1 MSTQSAWSTLPH
13 DPLPGRAM
21 AGSGWASR
29 PRYAPSDF
37 ITLLWRERWLMLVI
51 FLVIFGVGGAF
62 AFTLKKSYPASAS
75 ILVQLGQE
83 YVYEPRAGDAAR
95 GAVPENDSLVQSE
108 VEILMSAQ
116 LRERTIRRIGLEAL
130 YPELGE
136 KYAAAPPAGKAQVMA
151 KAVEDFGKNLSVGSA
166 PDNPVVRIGFEHDSG
181 EMAARAVNTL
191 LEEYLIYRRT
201 VLIQPSSPVL
211 ERQRVLFEDQL
222 AQADT
227 AYQQFLTTNDIGD
240 FNAQKNALTN
250 LIGQIETQRQMA
262 EVTLQD
268 RQARLAT
275 LDAQLAQVAPEIG
288 LFRDIDPAAATRLAA
303 LRLQREEML
312 SRYLPTAQPVKDVEA
327 QIVQLEAAM
336 NTGRTQT
343 DGARRIGVNPVHQT
357 LQTDRIQ
364 TAAEVAA
371 LQQSLAAY
379 ARQAQQATD
388 QLQRLAVIEPQ
399 FQALSMDRDVLQSS
413 VRDFTV
419 KERQDDAARKIAS
432 ETNDNIRIVDR
443 AVAPTRGESLR
454 KPVFALAF
462 LFGAFSALCAGLIR
476 VFLRPGLPTPASA
489 SRTLDMPVLGMAAYK
504 GR

>member
-1 MSTQSAWSTLPH
+1 MSTQSAWRTVPH
-13 DPLPGRAM
+13 DPPARA
-21 AGSGWASR
+21 ASGTMWAAR

-37 ITLLWRERWLMLVI
+37 VTLLWRERWLMLAI
-51 FLVIFGVGGAF
+51 FLVIFIGGAGF
-62 AFTLKKSYPASAS
+62 AFTLKKSYPAQAS

-83 YVYEPRAGDAAR
+83 YVYEPAAGDAAR
-95 GAVPENDSLVQSE
+95 GAVPDNDALVQSE

-116 LRERTIRRIGLEAL
+116 LRERTIRKIGLANI
-130 YPELGE
+130 YPDLGVD
-136 KYAAAPPAGKAQVMA
+136 YAAAAPAEKPQIMA

-166 PDNPVVRIGFEHDSG
+166 PANPVVRIGFEHDDP
-181 EMAARAVNTL
+181 MIAAQAVNTL

-201 VLIQPSSPVL
+201 VLIQSASPVL

-222 AQADT
+222 QRADA
-227 AYQQFLTTNDIGD
+227 AYQDFLTTNDIGD
-240 FNAQKNALTN
+240 FAAQKTSLTQ
-250 LIGQIETQRQMA
+250 LIGQIEAQRQTA

-275 LDAQLAQVAPEIG
+275 LDAQLGQVAPEIG
-288 LFRDIDPAAATRLAA
+288 LYRDVDGAAGQRLAA

-312 SRYLPTAQPVKDVEA
+312 SRYRPEAQPVRDVEA
-327 QIVQLEAAM
+327 QIAQLEAGV
-336 NTGRTQT
+336 NTGRTT
-343 DGARRIGVNPVHQT
+343 TEGARRIGVNPVHQA

-371 LQQSLAAY
+371 LQNSLAAY
-379 ARQAQQATD
+379 GRQSAQATE
-388 QLQRLAVIEPQ
+388 QLQRLAAIEPE

-419 KERQDDAARKIAS
+419 KERQDDAARQIAS

-443 AVAPTRGESLR
+443 ATPATKGKSLR

-462 LFGAFSALCAGLIR
+462 LFGLFSALCAGLIR

-489 SRTLDMPVLGMAAYK
+489 ARTLDLPVLGAAPLK
-504 GR
+504 AR

>member
-1 MSTQSAWSTLPH
+1 MSTQSAWRTVPH
-13 DPLPGRAM
+13 DAPAQ
-21 AGSGWASR
+21 AGWASR

-37 ITLLWRERWLMLVI
+37 VTLLWREKWLMLAV
-51 FLVIFGVGGAF
+51 FLVIAAAGAGF
-62 AFTLKKSYPASAS
+62 AFTMKKAYPAQAS

-83 YVYEPRAGDAAR
+83 YVYEPAAGDAAR
-95 GAVPENDSLVQSE
+95 GAVPDNDALVQSE

-116 LRERTIRRIGLEAL
+116 LRERTIRRIGLSAI
-130 YPELGE
+130 YPDLGE
-136 KYAAAPPAGKAQVMA
+136 KYAAATPAEKPRVMA

-166 PDNPVVRIGFEHDSG
+166 PANPVVRIGFEHDDAA
-181 EMAARAVNTL
+181 MAAKAVNTL

-211 ERQRVLFEDQL
+211 ERQRVLFETQL
-222 AQADT
+222 QQADA
-227 AYQQFLTTNDIGD
+227 AYQDFLATNDIGD
-240 FNAQKNALTN
+240 FAAQKTALTQ
-250 LIGQIETQRQMA
+250 LIGQIEAQKQTA

-288 LFRDIDPAAATRLAA
+288 LFRDVDATAATRLAA

-312 SRYLPTAQPVKDVEA
+312 SRYRPESQPVRDVEA
-327 QIVQLEAAM
+327 QIAQLEAGVNA
-336 NTGRTQT
+336 GRTQT
-343 DGARRIGVNPVHQT
+343 EGARRIGVNPVHQT

-371 LQQSLAAY
+371 LRESLAAY
-379 ARQAQQATD
+379 GRQSQQATEH
-388 QLQRLAVIEPQ
+388 LQRLAGIEPE

-419 KERQDDAARKIAS
+419 KERQDDAARQIAS

-443 AVAPTRGESLR
+443 AVAPTKGKSLR
-454 KPVFALAF
+454 KPVLALAL
-462 LFGAFSALCAGLIR
+462 LFGLFSGLCAGLIR

-489 SRTLDMPVLGMAAYK
+489 ARTLDLPVLGYAPIKA
-504 GR
+504 R

>member
-37 ITLLWRERWLMLVI
+37 ITLLWGERWLMLVI
-51 FLVIFGVGGAF
+51 FLVIFGVGAAF
-62 AFTLKKSYPASAS
+62 ALTLKKSYPASAS

-108 VEILMSAQ
+108 VEILISAQ
-116 LRERTIRRIGLEAL
+116 LRERTIRRIGLEVL
-130 YPELGE
+130 YPTLGE

-151 KAVEDFGKNLSVGSA
+151 KAVEDFGKNLTVGSA
-166 PDNPVVRIGFEHDSG
+166 PDNPVVRIGFEHESG

-201 VLIQPSSPVL
+201 VLIQPTSPVL
-211 ERQRVLFEDQL
+211 ERQDG
-222 AQADT
+222 A
-227 AYQQFLTTNDIGD
+227 
-240 FNAQKNALTN
+240 
-250 LIGQIETQRQMA
+250 
-262 EVTLQD
+262 
-268 RQARLAT
+268 ARL
-275 LDAQLAQVAPEIG
+275 
-288 LFRDIDPAAATRLAA
+288 
-303 LRLQREEML
+303 
-312 SRYLPTAQPVKDVEA
+312 
-327 QIVQLEAAM
+327 
-336 NTGRTQT
+336 
-343 DGARRIGVNPVHQT
+343 
-357 LQTDRIQ
+357 
-364 TAAEVAA
+364 
-371 LQQSLAAY
+371 
-379 ARQAQQATD
+379 
-388 QLQRLAVIEPQ
+388 
-399 FQALSMDRDVLQSS
+399 
-413 VRDFTV
+413 
-419 KERQDDAARKIAS
+419 IAS

-489 SRTLDMPVLGMAAYK
+489 SRTLDMPVLGVAAYK